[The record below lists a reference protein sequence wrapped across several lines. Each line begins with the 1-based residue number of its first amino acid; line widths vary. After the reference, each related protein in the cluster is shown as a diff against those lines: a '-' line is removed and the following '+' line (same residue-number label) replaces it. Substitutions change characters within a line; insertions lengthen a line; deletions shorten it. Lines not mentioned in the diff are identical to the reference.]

1 MPITTE
7 ARLREIYG
15 PPLGRSLT
23 KQIDHIDDHCRSF
36 LAASPFLLIATSD
49 GSSLDVSPKGDRP
62 GFVVVEDDH
71 HLLIPDWPGNSRI
84 DGLRNILAHPR
95 IGLIFL
101 IPTVR
106 ETLRINGGS
115 SIHDDPELLERCALK
130 GRLPL
135 TVLRV
140 AVEEVF
146 LHCAKS
152 LLRSKLWQPETWP
165 DERPVPSIA
174 EMIRKQ
180 TRSEGPLESEA
191 DMTARYLELL
201 AAEGRG

>member
-15 PPLGRSLT
+15 PPSPRAAA
-23 KQIDHIDDHCRSF
+23 KQIDHIDQHCRAF
-36 LAASPFLLIATSD
+36 IAASPFLFLATSD
-49 GSSLDVSPKGDRP
+49 GTRLDASPKGDQP
-62 GFVVVEDDH
+62 GFVAVEDAK

-84 DGLRNILAHPR
+84 DGMRNILAHPHV
-95 IGLIFL
+95 GMIFL

-106 ETLRINGGS
+106 ETLRINGVAT
-115 SIHDDPELLERCALK
+115 IHDDPAFLEKCARN

-135 TVLRV
+135 TVIRV

-152 LLRSKLWQPETWP
+152 FLRSQLWQPESWP
-165 DERPVPSIA
+165 ETRPVPPMGQ
-174 EMIRKQ
+174 MIRDHAGID
-180 TRSEGPLESEA
+180 GPAESEA
-191 DMTARYLELL
+191 ETIARYRKALY
-201 AAEGRG
+201 